1 MSNSTTDLSASVPF
15 KFGSY
20 EWACSQA
27 ALTVCPRLGA
37 GGQGIEP
44 VCYARNVDVG
54 SSLFFQPAT
63 TIAHVAALIMVFIM
77 VLHIRSKYTAVG
89 RKEILIFF
97 YMYAG
102 CELLGIFLDS
112 GIIPASSEVYD
123 WFAAI
128 LFGLVTATYWCLLVN
143 GFVGFQFAEDGTAL
157 SLWSLRISSLVVF
170 LISGFI
176 AIGTFLSLA
185 TLTPENAMGL
195 WIIQFVFPLVCVAIY
210 VVLQFVLVL
219 RTLDDRWP
227 IGDLIFGIGAY
238 VVGLVILFGFSNDIC
253 DAVKHYIDGTFFGT
267 VCTLLAVMMIYKYWD
282 SITTEDLEFSVGS
295 KTSAWEV
302 KESLLRAD
310 EDEIAGGAT
319 VYPSAPGAGYPPV
332 PGKSPYERPTPY
344 ERY

>member
-54 SSLFFQPAT
+54 SSLFFQPGARAALPEPCRVDVLTMPCCVCAAT

-123 WFAAI
+123 VRSI
-128 LFGLVTATYWCLLVN
+128 LLNACLSVL
-143 GFVGFQFAEDGTAL
+143 
-157 SLWSLRISSLVVF
+157 
-170 LISGFI
+170 
-176 AIGTFLSLA
+176 
-185 TLTPENAMGL
+185 TL
-195 WIIQFVFPLVCVAIY
+195 
-210 VVLQFVLVL
+210 
-219 RTLDDRWP
+219 
-227 IGDLIFGIGAY
+227 
-238 VVGLVILFGFSNDIC
+238 
-253 DAVKHYIDGTFFGT
+253 
-267 VCTLLAVMMIYKYWD
+267 
-282 SITTEDLEFSVGS
+282 
-295 KTSAWEV
+295 
-302 KESLLRAD
+302 
-310 EDEIAGGAT
+310 
-319 VYPSAPGAGYPPV
+319 
-332 PGKSPYERPTPY
+332 
-344 ERY
+344 